1 MNPSF
6 FLSDP
11 QGSTLQE
18 PEHGHVEPDHDPNQ
32 DERRRSQVGFL
43 YLTKKAIVN
52 VFSLTYFNRLMEK
65 CEKITHKMETM
76 VEDLTNG
83 NKTRMELTEQPK
95 SLNKDF
101 KLTGYQMIG

>member
-1 MNPSF
+1 
-6 FLSDP
+6 
-11 QGSTLQE
+11 
-18 PEHGHVEPDHDPNQ
+18 
-32 DERRRSQVGFL
+32 
-43 YLTKKAIVN
+43 
-52 VFSLTYFNRLMEK
+52 MEK

-83 NKTRMELTEQPK
+83 NKSRMELTEQPR

>member
-1 MNPSF
+1 MLNDVRRSEF
-6 FLSDP
+6 TFLS
-11 QGSTLQE
+11 
-18 PEHGHVEPDHDPNQ
+18 
-32 DERRRSQVGFL
+32 
-43 YLTKKAIVN
+43 I
-52 VFSLTYFNRLMEK
+52 RLMEK

-83 NKTRMELTEQPK
+83 NKSRMELTEQPR